1 MTNYIGRCKWYFPTM
16 VYMIDRVFILV
27 FFYTFLISIMSL
39 DSSSNHPI
47 IPDLYCSEVTSEV
60 IHLDS
65 DDEAM
70 KLNVLW
76 GDSDHDDSDESIL
89 LSLLE
94 SEHDQVQEQT
104 KSLGQQLRKKTWL
117 INAREEAINWILKVH
132 MHTLLASYV
141 QSIQSSNMSLHCNQ
155 FLIVTVFSWFC
166 RCMLTTVSNPRQHI
180 FL

>member
-1 MTNYIGRCKWYFPTM
+1 
-16 VYMIDRVFILV
+16 
-27 FFYTFLISIMSL
+27 MSF
-39 DSSSNHPI
+39 DSSNHPI
-47 IPDLYCSEVTSEV
+47 SPDLYCSEVTSEV

-65 DDEAM
+65 DDEAL
-70 KLNVLW
+70 KFNVLW

-155 FLIVTVFSWFC
+155 FLIVTVFS
-166 RCMLTTVSNPRQHI
+166 
-180 FL
+180 